1 MKSATLKL
9 DGMHC
14 AACAQNV
21 ERALREAPG
30 VQSATVNFAGET
42 ATVSFDPAKISVGKL
57 IAVVRQAGYGAADE
71 AEVDEQQ
78 EELRRTRAIAAQ
90 RRLFVLGA
98 VLSALILAIGMF
110 TSFAGREYVL
120 LTLATVVQVALG
132 RQFYVNSF
140 AALRR
145 LTTNMDVLIALGSTT
160 AYVYSVVMTLTGS
173 DSALYFDTA
182 AMILTL
188 VTLGRF
194 LELRARGQTSAALL
208 ALLDLA
214 PKRAR
219 ILRDGEE
226 VELEAAQIVV
236 GDEFIVRPGEQIAT
250 DGEVVAGG
258 SAVDESMISGES
270 VPVSKQVADAV
281 VGGSVNREGTLTVRA
296 TAVGQATV
304 LRQIVET
311 VKQAQGSKPRIQRV
325 ADAVSAVFVP
335 SIIGLAVL
343 TFVLWGLLGG
353 AEAPWSRALVNATAV
368 VLIAC
373 PCALGLATPTAV
385 MVGTGLGARNGVLIR
400 DAAALEVLGRVDTI
414 VFDKTGTLTVGRP
427 EVTDVI
433 AAEGEDE
440 GDVLAAAAAAEGP
453 SEHPLARAIVEA
465 HEGQVATVTDFRA
478 LAGRGVECR
487 LDGAELLVGSAG
499 LARERGIDLSSLDQA
514 RERLQQ
520 EGKTVSVVA
529 RDGAGIGLVGLR
541 DTLKSG
547 ARQVMATLQAEGLG
561 LVMLTGDNEVTAEAI
576 AGEAGIDIVLAGVRP
591 EGKADAIAR
600 LQAEGHTVAMVGDGI
615 NDAPALARADVGIA
629 LGTGTDVAMRTGQ
642 VTVVGGELP
651 GVLRAVR
658 LARLTLSRIRQN
670 LFWAFFYNVAAI
682 PLAALGVL
690 SPVVAAGAMAASS
703 VSVVSNS
710 LRLRNARVG

>member
-30 VQSATVNFAGET
+30 VQSATVNFAAET
-42 ATVSFDPAKISVGKL
+42 ATVSFDRAETSVGKL
-57 IAVVRQAGYGAADE
+57 IAVVKQAGYGATDE

-78 EELRRTRAIAAQ
+78 DELRRTRAIAAQ
-90 RRLFVLGA
+90 RRLFILGA
-98 VLSALILAIGMF
+98 VLSALIFSLSMF

-120 LTLATVVQVALG
+120 LALATVVQVALG

-145 LTTNMDVLIALGSTT
+145 LTSNMDVLIALGSTT
-160 AYVYSVVMTLTGS
+160 AYVYSVVMTLVGS
-173 DSALYFDTA
+173 EAALYFDTA

-226 VELEAAQIVV
+226 VELDAAQIVV
-236 GDEFIVRPGEQIAT
+236 GDEFIVRPGEQVAT
-250 DGEVVAGG
+250 DGEVVVGA

-270 VPVSKQVADAV
+270 VPVSKQVGDAV

-311 VKQAQGSKPRIQRV
+311 VKQAQGSRPRIQRM

-335 SIIGLAVL
+335 SIVVLAVL
-343 TFVLWGLLGG
+343 TFLLWGLLGG

-368 VLIAC
+368 LLIAC

-414 VFDKTGTLTVGRP
+414 VLDKTGTLTVGRP

-440 GDVLAAAAAAEGP
+440 GDVLATAAAAETP

-487 LDGAELLVGSAG
+487 LDGAELLVGSAS
-499 LARERGIDLSSLDQA
+499 LARERGIDLSRLDQV
-514 RERLQQ
+514 RERLEQ

-529 RDGAGIGLVGLR
+529 RDGTGIGLVGLR

-547 ARQVMATLQAEGLG
+547 ARRVMAGLQAEGLG
-561 LVMLTGDNEVTAEAI
+561 LVMLTGDNEVTAQAI

-690 SPVVAAGAMAASS
+690 SPMVAAGAMAASS

-710 LRLRNARVG
+710 LRLRRARVG